1 MDCILFR
8 HGIAVDRDEWTG
20 DDSERPLT
28 RDGVEKTRQAAAG
41 LLRLGIVPTHV
52 LSSPLAR
59 ALETAQIIVE
69 GFRAGP
75 HVQRCDGL
83 VPDAPPEELIAAL
96 SELPQ
101 DSCVICVGHE
111 PHLGKAAGVM
121 VAGKP
126 AAGLSLKKAG
136 ACCIRFEDVPKAG
149 AGSLRWWLTPAV
161 LRLLRKRESA
171 RR

>member
-28 RDGVEKTRQAAAG
+28 RDGAEKTRQAAAG
-41 LLRLGIVPTHV
+41 LLRLGLVPAHV

-59 ALETAQIIVE
+59 ALETAQIIAE
-69 GFRAGP
+69 TFRPGP
-75 HVQRCDGL
+75 HVQRCDDL
-83 VPDAPPEELIAAL
+83 VPDAPPDRLLAVL
-96 SELPQ
+96 SGLPGE
-101 DSCVICVGHE
+101 SCVICVGHE
-111 PHLGKAAGVM
+111 PHLGKTAGVM

-136 ACCIRFEDVPKAG
+136 ACCIRFEDAPKAG
-149 AGSLRWWLTPAV
+149 TGSLRWWLTPAV
-161 LRLLRKRESA
+161 LRLLRKRPSA